1 MEIEY
6 SCIKHPTA
14 IQVIK
19 LYNKAGLARP
29 TNEKARI
36 GKMLENSNLIVT
48 AWHDENLVGIC
59 RCITDW
65 AWCCYLS
72 DLAVDP
78 DLKKTG
84 IGKELVR
91 VTKDKLGEECML
103 LLLSVPTAF
112 EYYPKIGFQKENRA
126 FMSPRNK

>member
-6 SCIKHPTA
+6 SCSKRPTA
-14 IQVIK
+14 IEVIN
-19 LYNKAGLARP
+19 LYNQAGLARP
-29 TNEKARI
+29 TNDEARI
-36 GKMLENSNLIVT
+36 AKMLENSNLIVT
-48 AWHDENLVGIC
+48 AWHDERLIGIC

-78 DLKKTG
+78 DFKKTG

-91 VTKDKLGEECML
+91 VTKDKIGEECML

-112 EYYPKIGFQKENRA
+112 EYYPKIGFEKENRA
-126 FMSPRNK
+126 FMLPRNK